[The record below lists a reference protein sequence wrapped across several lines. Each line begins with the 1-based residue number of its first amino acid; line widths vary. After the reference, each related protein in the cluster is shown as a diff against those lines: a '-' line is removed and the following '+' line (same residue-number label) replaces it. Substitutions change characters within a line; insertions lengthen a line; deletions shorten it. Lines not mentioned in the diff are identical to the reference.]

1 MNTNIVASTQLA
13 AIRKTLD
20 MSDDEVIQIAIQRLY
35 NEVFFDQGPDD
46 GPLSEEYLNFL
57 QSKANAELNSPVE
70 FNQSLFK

>member
-20 MSDDEVIQIAIQRLY
+20 MSDDEGIQIAIQRLY
-35 NEVFFDQGPDD
+35 NEVFFDQRPDD
-46 GPLSEEYLNFL
+46 GPLSEAYLSFL